1 MWQLHAPTTVPDM
14 ECRYAVY
21 AIPAPTDGE
30 PIGYVTAET
39 MTQARRMMGRIMK
52 MGYWLRLIPS

>member
-1 MWQLHAPTTVPDM
+1 M

-21 AIPAPTDGE
+21 VCPKPEDGE
-30 PIGYVTAET
+30 PIGFVTAET

-52 MGYWLRLIPS
+52 MGYELRLIPV

>member
-1 MWQLHAPTTVPDM
+1 M

-39 MTQARRMMGRIMK
+39 MEQGRRMMGRIMK